1 MSISLEKVDQV
12 KERTGV
18 SYKLAKEALE
28 HSDGDVVEAIIYL
41 ESSSEFKTCTDSGE
55 NQFSALGQD
64 VSNFF
69 KDIIHKGNVTRIT
82 IDKEEKR
89 ILDLPVTAGAIG
101 AVFFAPMVVI
111 SIVAA
116 FATGCE
122 MSIHKEDGDVVN
134 IKDVTLDK
142 LDAVKD
148 ALNNCSDSQKDKP
161 SEDEKADGETTAEV
175 SETATEQFEQQ
186 EDNRTEGQ

>member
-12 KERTGV
+12 RERTGV

-69 KDIIHKGNVTRIT
+69 KDIIRKGNVTRIT
-82 IDKEEKR
+82 IDKDEKR

-148 ALNNCSDSQKDKP
+148 AVSGSKDCEE
-161 SEDEKADGETTAEV
+161 SETFEGERADGETSAEAP
-175 SETATEQFEQQ
+175 EAAEEQK
-186 EDNRTEGQ
+186 EDNFTEGQ

>member
-12 KERTGV
+12 KGRTGV

-28 HSDGDVVEAIIYL
+28 HCDGDVVEAIVYL
-41 ESSSEFKTCTDSGE
+41 ESSSEFKTYTDTGAG
-55 NQFSALGQD
+55 QFSALGQD

-82 IDKEEKR
+82 IDKDEKR

-148 ALNNCSDSQKDKP
+148 ALNNCNDSQDEGV
-161 SEDEKADGETTAEV
+161 SEGEKAEGETSAE
-175 SETATEQFEQQ
+175 ATEVAEEKQ
-186 EDNRTEGQ
+186 EENTTQE